1 VSVEPPS
8 GITCAVPWPAC
19 ANCRVGLVSSSGGT
33 DTCLRCGR
41 QSPSAP
47 RGALCGQPATHMIID
62 RQGDSGLVCDAH
74 AAVAETLLQGAQ
86 IRKLSIDRK
95 EIDL

>member
-8 GITCAVPWPAC
+8 GITCAVPWSAC
-19 ANCRVGLVSSSGGT
+19 ANCFTGIVASSAGT
-33 DTCLRCGR
+33 DRCLRCGR
-41 QSPSAP
+41 EWPSPPPRAP
-47 RGALCGQPATHMIID
+47 CGRPATHMVTD
-62 RQGDSGLVCDAH
+62 RQGESGLVCDAH
-74 AAVAETLLQGAQ
+74 AAIAEKRLVGAK